1 MTPLTPFPPSS
12 LLVAYLRDSGG
23 NEQDL
28 SLEQQQAV
36 VSAWCRDHDY
46 ILHHVYRDSRT
57 ASSVVGRTAFEAM
70 LQDLRSLPSPLS
82 PTPLSPSSPPIAG
95 VVIWNWSRFARN
107 IDDAQFHRADLRRR
121 GLEFYSLNDN
131 IPPGAEGRLFEAIL
145 DWKNERFLLDLSA
158 DVARGLHHLVRLH
171 RCAPGPVPVGYRPDP
186 LVIGVRR
193 DGRPHTASRWVP
205 DPLKAPLVRQ
215 AFEMRAA
222 GASIKSI
229 QRATCLYSN
238 STGYTYMF
246 RNPIYIGL
254 HVYGDD
260 SLPGFTD
267 PLIDQ
272 STWDAVQRRNQ
283 AASRLYRPDLQPG
296 SLLRGSASSLH
307 PRRRSSPYLL
317 SGLVYCADCSS
328 LLTGFTCRKG
338 PHTYYY
344 YRCASGHRQ
353 LDHPKPVF
361 QCPRKLLEDAV
372 LNILVE
378 RILTPEN
385 VLPIQEQYLA
395 AAHDRQASSRQRLQ
409 EYQAQLT
416 DLDARLDRL
425 ASAISDAGHS
435 PTLIT
440 QLAQLEKRKSELL
453 IQLAILNT
461 DPLPTLDDTRLA
473 LEALLRT
480 LAARDPDQL
489 RPILHGIIHRIT
501 VHRQN
506 GTDGNVQPGCHCRSP
521 SVARSPSITGEI
533 TYLLPPFMRMD
544 QNSSEY
550 LSIHTTSLS
559 FSL

>member
-1 MTPLTPFPPSS
+1 MTPFPPSS

-23 NEQDL
+23 TDQDL

-57 ASSVVGRTAFEAM
+57 ASSVVGRLAFEAM
-70 LQDLRSLPSPLS
+70 LQDLRSPDQPVQ
-82 PTPLSPSSPPIAG
+82 G
-95 VVIWNWSRFARN
+95 VIIWNWSRFARN

-121 GLEFYSLNDN
+121 GLEFHSLNDN

-158 DVARGLHHLVRLH
+158 DVARGLHHLARVH

-193 DGRPHTASRWVP
+193 DGRPHTASRWIP

-222 GASIKSI
+222 GASMKAI
-229 QRATCLYSN
+229 QRATLLYNN

-260 SLPGFTD
+260 SLPGFTE
-267 PLIDQ
+267 PLVGRP
-272 STWDAVQRRNQ
+272 TWDAVQRRNQ
-283 AASRLYRPDLQPG
+283 AASRLYRPDAQPG
-296 SLLRGSASSLH
+296 ARGRQPGCTQSAH
-307 PRRRSSPYLL
+307 PRRRSSSYLL
-317 SGLVYCADCSS
+317 SGLICCADCSS

-353 LDHPKPVF
+353 LDHPRPIF

-372 LNILVE
+372 LRILVE

-385 VLPIQEQYLA
+385 VLPIQEGYLA
-395 AAHDRQASSRQRLQ
+395 AAQDRQASNRQRLQ

-435 PTLIT
+435 PTLLT

-461 DPLPTLDDTRLA
+461 DPLPILDDIRST
-473 LEALLRT
+473 LENLLRT
-480 LAARDPDQL
+480 LADRDPEKV
-489 RPILHGIIHRIT
+489 RPILHGIIHRIA
-501 VHRQN
+501 VHRQ
-506 GTDGNVQPGCHCRSP
+506 DGQIS
-521 SVARSPSITGEI
+521 GEI
-533 TYLLPPFMRMD
+533 SYILPPFMCMD

-550 LSIHTTSLS
+550 LSIHTTSFS